1 MIDEE
6 HYVPKNKIWI
16 DILAHV
22 FTFANYIKRSYK
34 ISSLLQHI
42 PHIVVG
48 IQSVGDRIIVSD
60 VQESVHFVKYRR
72 SENQLVIFADDTTP
86 RWVTSVCILDYTT
99 VAIGDKFGNVSI
111 VRLPATVNDNVDED
125 PTGTKS
131 LWDRGLLNGA
141 SQKAECICA
150 IHVGEIPLSL
160 QKANLIP
167 GGNDSLVY
175 TTLSGTVGMLV
186 PFTSHEDHDFFQHLE
201 MHVRAENPPICG
213 RDHLSY
219 RSYYYPIKHVIDGDL
234 CEQYNTLDATK
245 QKNIAEELDRTP
257 ADVSKK
263 LEDIRTRYA
272 F

>member
-1 MIDEE
+1 M
-6 HYVPKNKIWI
+6 
-16 DILAHV
+16 
-22 FTFANYIKRSYK
+22 
-34 ISSLLQHI
+34 
-42 PHIVVG
+42 
-48 IQSVGDRIIVSD
+48 
-60 VQESVHFVKYRR
+60 
-72 SENQLVIFADDTTP
+72 
-86 RWVTSVCILDYTT
+86 DYAT
-99 VAIGDKFGNVSI
+99 VAIGDKFGSISI
-111 VRLPATVNDNVDED
+111 VRLPTNVNDNVDED

-141 SQKAECICA
+141 SQKAECICV

-175 TTLSGTVGMLV
+175 TTLSGSVGMLV

-201 MHVRAENPPICG
+201 MHMRAENPPICG

-219 RSYYYPIKHVIDGDL
+219 RSYYYPVKQVIDGDL
-234 CEQYNTLDATK
+234 CEQYNTLDPSK
-245 QKNIAEELDRTP
+245 QKSIAEELDRTP

>member
-1 MIDEE
+1 M
-6 HYVPKNKIWI
+6 
-16 DILAHV
+16 
-22 FTFANYIKRSYK
+22 
-34 ISSLLQHI
+34 
-42 PHIVVG
+42 G
-48 IQSVGDRIIVSD
+48 IQSIGDRIIVSD
-60 VQESVHFVKYRR
+60 VQESIHFVKYRR
-72 SENQLVIFADDTTP
+72 GENQLVVFADDTSP

-99 VAIGDKFGNVSI
+99 VAIGDKFGSVSI
-111 VRLPATVNDNVDED
+111 VRLPSSINDNVDED

-131 LWDRGLLNGA
+131 LWDRGVLNGA
-141 SQKAECICA
+141 SQKAECICV
-150 IHVGEIPLSL
+150 IHIGEIPLSL

-201 MHVRAENPPICG
+201 MHMRAENPPICG

-219 RSYYYPIKHVIDGDL
+219 RSYYYPVKHVIDGDL
-234 CEQYNTLDATK
+234 CEQYNTLGAEK
-245 QKNIAEELDRTP
+245 QKSISEELDRTP